1 MTNYEKEQQI
11 VNWLREYKA
20 YKCSIANLQELIVDV
35 AEEGMGID
43 YSRDKIGQTNKF
55 SSDVENKVI
64 KLDKFDIEHRIKVM
78 SNVINSVD
86 KALES
91 LTDIEKQVITNRCMN
106 GMYYYQFCYKIC
118 VSERTAKRIKKEAL
132 KKMSIVIFGAE

>member
-11 VNWLREYKA
+11 IDWLREYKA
-20 YKCSIANLQELIVDV
+20 YKCSIDNLNQLIIDV

-43 YSRDKIGQTNKF
+43 YSRDKISTTNKF

-64 KLDKFDIEHRIKVM
+64 KLDKFNIEHRIKTM
-78 SNVINSVD
+78 SNVINSID

-91 LTDIEKQVITNRCMN
+91 LTDMEKQVITNRCMN
-106 GMYYYQFCYKIC
+106 SMYYYQFCYKIC
-118 VSERTAKRIKKEAL
+118 TSERTAKRIKKEAL
-132 KKMSIVIFGAE
+132 KKMSIVIFGVE